1 MKSILFYLPVVGSH
15 AQLQKG
21 MAGVNSQNY
30 QNMLWQ
36 LTRQSQLAD
45 DLGYWGVAFT
55 EHHFHIE
62 GFEESNNP
70 ILLDLYVALQ
80 TKHIKVGQM
89 ANVLPF
95 QNPIRLA
102 EDIAMLDHMTRGR
115 TFVGIARGYQK
126 RWADVLG
133 QTYHVGATFSDKSE
147 RDLANRQ
154 RFVEHWEIMK
164 ALWTNETVSLSTEH
178 WEIPSPDLDFGHEAV
193 VQYGR
198 GQDEHGVITEIG
210 IAPRPLQ
217 KPYPQVFQPF
227 SFSEESF
234 RFCAREGIVPIVM
247 NTDDEIVSNL
257 LSVYQEEAEAA
268 GHGQL
273 KVGQRIGIFRDVL
286 LSRDRDEAHYWAERG
301 NGFVFPQWFAPMGFS
316 EVLRNK
322 GETGAIDG
330 DYATL
335 RDRGFEF
342 VGTPDDVNRQVEQ
355 LVETHDPEYL
365 LQWQYSGPVPHDV
378 QMRSLELWATEIAPN
393 WLDHEP
399 DWVNPSTNGNA
410 SAEATAITAST

>member
-15 AQLQKG
+15 AQLTQG

-36 LTRQSQLAD
+36 LTRQAQLAD

-62 GFEESNNP
+62 GFEGSNNP
-70 ILLDLYVALQ
+70 ILLDLFVAMQ
-80 TKHIKVGQM
+80 TSRIKVGQM

-102 EDIAMLDHMTRGR
+102 EDIAMLDQMSRGR
-115 TFVGIARGYQK
+115 AFVGIARGYQK

-154 RFVEHWEIMK
+154 RFNEHWEIMK
-164 ALWTNETVSLSTEH
+164 ALWTNETVSLQTEH
-178 WEIPSPDLDFGHEAV
+178 WDIPTADLEFGHEAV
-193 VQYGR
+193 PRYGK
-198 GQDEHGVITEIG
+198 GQDENGVITEIG
-210 IAPRPLQ
+210 IAPKPLQ

-257 LSVYQEEAEAA
+257 MGVYQDEAEAA
-268 GHGQL
+268 GHGKL
-273 KVGQRIGIFRDVL
+273 RRGQRVGIFRDVL
-286 LSRDRDEAHYWAERG
+286 VSRDAAEAHYWAERG
-301 NGFVFPQWFAPMGFS
+301 NGFVFPQWFAPMGFA
-316 EVLRNK
+316 EVLRKK
-322 GETGAIDG
+322 GEEGAIGG

-342 VGTPDDVNRQVEQ
+342 VGTPDEINRQVEQ
-355 LVETHDPEYL
+355 MVKTHDPEYL
-365 LQWQYSGPVPHDV
+365 LHWQYSGPVPHDV
-378 QMRSLELWATEIAPN
+378 QMRSIELWATEIAPN

-399 DWVNPSTNGNA
+399 DWVNPAANGNA
-410 SAEATAITAST
+410 AAAAPAIAGGS

>member
-1 MKSILFYLPVVGSH
+1 LFYLPVVGSN
-15 AQLQKG
+15 AQLRRG
-21 MAGVNSQNY
+21 MAGVNAQNY

-36 LTRQSQLAD
+36 VTRQAQLAD
-45 DLGYWGVAFT
+45 DLGYWGLAFT

-70 ILLDLYVALQ
+70 ILLDLYVAMQ
-80 TKHIKVGQM
+80 TKNIRVGQM

-102 EDIAMLDHMTRGR
+102 EDIAMLDHMSRGR
-115 TFVGIARGYQK
+115 AFVGIARGYQK

-147 RDLANRQ
+147 RDLANRE

-164 ALWTNETVSLSTEH
+164 ALWTSETVSLSTKH
-178 WEIPSPDLDFGHEAV
+178 WDLPPADLAFGHEAV

-198 GQDEHGVITEIG
+198 GQDADGVITEIG
-210 IAPRPLQ
+210 IAPKPLQ
-217 KPYPQVFQPF
+217 KPYPQTFQPF

-234 RFCAREGIVPIVM
+234 RFAAQEGIVPIVM
-247 NTDDEIVSNL
+247 NTNDDVVSNL
-257 LSVYQEEAEAA
+257 MRIYQEEAEAA

-273 KVGQRIGIFRDVL
+273 RPGQRVGMFRDVL
-286 LSRDRDEAHYWAERG
+286 VSRDRDEAHYWAEQG
-301 NGFVFPQWFAPMGFS
+301 NGFIFPAWFAPMGFS
-316 EVLRNK
+316 EVLRNP
-322 GETGAIDG
+322 GETGPIGG

-335 RDRGFEF
+335 CDRGFEF
-342 VGTPDDVNRQVEQ
+342 VGTPDDINRQMEQ
-355 LVETHDPEYL
+355 LVKTHDPEYL
-365 LQWQYSGPVPHDV
+365 LQWQYSGPVPHDI
-378 QMRSLELWATEIAPN
+378 QMRSIELWATEIAPN

-399 DWVNPSTNGNA
+399 DWVNPSANPAA
-410 SAEATAITAST
+410 SEAAPVGA